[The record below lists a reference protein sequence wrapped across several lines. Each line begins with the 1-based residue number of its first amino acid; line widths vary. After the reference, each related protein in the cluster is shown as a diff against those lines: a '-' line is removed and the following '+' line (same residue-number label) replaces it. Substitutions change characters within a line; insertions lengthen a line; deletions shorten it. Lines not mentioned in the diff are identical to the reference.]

1 MTTPPAPPSDAGPVR
16 PGEELDLEALGEWLQ
31 DRLPEITGTPRV
43 TQFSGGASN
52 WTYRLEYPD
61 HDLVLRR
68 PPAGTKAKS
77 AHDMGRESFIQRALR
92 PVYPLVPEVLA
103 FCDDPAVLGEE
114 FYIMR
119 RVPGVV
125 LHRRTPRDVDLGP
138 STARRLCLNAVDALV
153 ALHAIDPTGTELIKI
168 GKGPGYAK
176 RQIDGWCDRYLKART
191 WNVPSFKR
199 VRGWL
204 KKHTPDDV
212 ATCVIHGDFRLD
224 NLVLDPGDPA
234 LIRAVLDWEMA
245 TLGDPLMD
253 LGNSLAY
260 WVQADDDRI
269 SRSTRR
275 QPTHLPGMLTRRELV
290 NAYFERS
297 GRGKPENWAFYEVY
311 GVFRLAVIVQ
321 QIYRRYFQ
329 RQTRN
334 PAFKNFWFLV
344 WYLNWRCR
352 WLIRVQCRDGN
363 TDSVRSR

>member
-1 MTTPPAPPSDAGPVR
+1 VTTHPAPPFDAGPVR
-16 PGEELDLEALGEWLQ
+16 PGEELDLDALARWLH

-103 FCDDPAVLGEE
+103 TCDDPTIIGAE
-114 FYIMR
+114 FYLMR
-119 RVPGVV
+119 RIPGIV
-125 LHRRTPRDVDLGP
+125 LHRRPPEGIHLDAA
-138 STARRLCLNAVDALV
+138 TARQLCLNAVDALV
-153 ALHAIDPTGTELIKI
+153 ALHAIDPTGTELEEI
-168 GKGPGYAK
+168 GKGPGYAR
-176 RQIDGWCDRYLKART
+176 RQIGGWSDRYLKART
-191 WNVPSFKR
+191 WNVPSFKK
-199 VRGWL
+199 VRRWL
-204 KKHTPDDV
+204 EKHTPDDV
-212 ATCVIHGDFRLD
+212 GTCVIHGDFRLD
-224 NLVLDPGDPA
+224 NLVLDPEDPA

-260 WVQADDDRI
+260 WVQADDDRVA
-269 SRSTRR
+269 RSTRR
-275 QPTHLPGMLTRRELV
+275 QPTHLPGMLTRNELV
-290 NAYFERS
+290 DAYFERS
-297 GRGKPENWAFYEVY
+297 GREKPANWVFYEVY
-311 GVFRLAVIVQ
+311 GIFRLAVIVQ

-334 PAFKNFWFLV
+334 PAFRNFWFLV
-344 WYLNWRCR
+344 WYLDWRCR
-352 WLIRVQCRDGN
+352 RLIR
-363 TDSVRSR
+363 